1 MTKPTVLA
9 VLLLLFV
16 PIVSAPIPSSADQDR
31 GLIVQEQERL
41 FFERAT
47 TLRRNIQPGWSHEAV
62 AGIMGPPNAT
72 RHAQDGPDY
81 VETWW
86 YHDYEVGIEFRNG
99 AVSHWFFRFMLR

>member
-1 MTKPTVLA
+1 MRKSTGFA

-16 PIVSAPIPSSADQDR
+16 QSVPAPIPSAADQDR
-31 GLIVQEQERL
+31 GLIVQEQERI

-47 TLRRNIQPGWSHEAV
+47 TLRRNIQQGWSHEAV

-72 RHAQDGPDY
+72 RHAQDGPEY